1 MSASSCVAHTRGLVT
16 CICMWRPSCSVLYL
30 QLQEYGDDAAD
41 VWSDEARRILQGVHE
56 RDWSLHIYASVYAG
70 IYTHLCMPVYIY
82 TDRPCMCSGAE
93 MLQLACWPLRF
104 IILESRSPTGK
115 KTTTSRLKMEE
126 RDRSPLHSRSDQH
139 QCRRRH
145 ASIYSWKHL
154 YNRSLTC
161 PLAQQKTPVVMH

>member
-1 MSASSCVAHTRGLVT
+1 MTPPMCDRTKHAEFYRVYINEIDHT
-16 CICMWRPSCSVLYL
+16 CIYMP
-30 QLQEYGDDAAD
+30 
-41 VWSDEARRILQGVHE
+41 
-56 RDWSLHIYASVYAG
+56 
-70 IYTHLCMPVYIY
+70 LCMPVYIY

-126 RDRSPLHSRSDQH
+126 RDRSPLHSRRDQH